1 MADPKPPAS
10 STPVKLSNEQ
20 LVSLKE
26 LFSKITP
33 EQAGFLGKVNQEL
46 EKTEGFL
53 ANIDAKFASGTA
65 LAKLVLDTT
74 GRVFGSLPDQ
84 LVTYSEELRRSV
96 AGNEEFISTI
106 VKQRNE
112 LIALGKETARF
123 GVGTKENLLI
133 ARQFARENIKL
144 LPIYRDNRNALVD
157 FTARMKAFGLETSES
172 IDIIKNLA
180 GSLNMTGDQL
190 DETRRRLV
198 QFAYATGQSVAEV
211 MKNYGGTI
219 NRFMDYLDPAEM
231 DKSFMRFQVMA
242 RRMNTET
249 SSLYDFAQKFDTL
262 SSAQELGARLN
273 QTFSS
278 FGVDFNAMV
287 LQEMEPEER
296 IEYLSQKMAEG
307 VAAARAT
314 GAKGGRMFMGSL
326 REASGLDA
334 NMIRALAS
342 EGGMGRA
349 TPFERGA
356 ALTTLS
362 REEEA
367 NRARR
372 ENVEAVDRVA
382 AEERMIQMTMQTG
395 MFKKLDGFLDDLG
408 GKLLIATDKLD
419 PLKNAAYQA
428 AIEKQE
434 KAFND
439 ITARLEK
446 IASGDY
452 QISDQAKKLLES
464 QGLDATKLSNLK
476 DVVGALENIAQQDP
490 DNFKK
495 IISNPSNYQDLA
507 MALMGGITAAVK
519 EQIKL
524 MKT

>member
-1 MADPKPPAS
+1 M
-10 STPVKLSNEQ
+10 
-20 LVSLKE
+20 
-26 LFSKITP
+26 
-33 EQAGFLGKVNQEL
+33 
-46 EKTEGFL
+46 
-53 ANIDAKFASGTA
+53 
-65 LAKLVLDTT
+65 
-74 GRVFGSLPDQ
+74 R
-84 LVTYSEELRRSV
+84 
-96 AGNEEFISTI
+96 
-106 VKQRNE
+106 
-112 LIALGKETARF
+112 
-123 GVGTKENLLI
+123 
-133 ARQFARENIKL
+133 
-144 LPIYRDNRNALVD
+144 
-157 FTARMKAFGLETSES
+157 
-172 IDIIKNLA
+172 
-180 GSLNMTGDQL
+180 
-190 DETRRRLV
+190 
-198 QFAYATGQSVAEV
+198 
-211 MKNYGGTI
+211 NYGGTI
-219 NRFMDYLDPAEM
+219 SRFMDYLDPAEM

-382 AEERMIQMTMQTG
+382 AEERMLQMTMQTG
-395 MFKKLDGFLDDLG
+395 MFKKLDNFLDDLP
-408 GKLLIATDKLD
+408 GKLLIAADKVD

-452 QISDQAKKLLES
+452 QISDAAKKFLEG

-476 DVVGALENIAQQDP
+476 DVVDALENIAQKDP
-490 DNFKK
+490 DEFKK

-524 MKT
+524 MKP